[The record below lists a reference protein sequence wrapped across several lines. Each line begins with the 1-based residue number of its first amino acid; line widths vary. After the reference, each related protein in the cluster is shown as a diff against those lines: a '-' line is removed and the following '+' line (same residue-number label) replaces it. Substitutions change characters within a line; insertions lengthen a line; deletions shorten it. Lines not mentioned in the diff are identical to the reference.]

1 MIISN
6 YDMIDRENNRK
17 VTGIKG
23 TNGVNKKRRKRI
35 ISVSQKKWSI
45 DARFWLL
52 SVLSSII
59 I

>member
-23 TNGVNKKRRKRI
+23 TFGVNKKRRKRI
-35 ISVSQKKWSI
+35 ISVNLKKWSI
-45 DARFWLL
+45 DASLGSFLC
-52 SVLSSII
+52 
-59 I
+59 